1 MIVAIDG
8 PAGAGKSTVARTL
21 ARRLGA
27 GYLNTGAMYRALTWL
42 ALERG
47 IPASDGPALAALAA
61 DHPISLE
68 PSAGGERVLAGGRDL
83 TGHIR
88 DPEVTRQVS
97 EVSAHRAVRAAMVGA
112 QRALLAQ
119 GNWVSDG
126 RDVGSVVWPGAE
138 VKVFLD
144 ASAGERARRR
154 RAELAEAG
162 VDLDEAEVLADI
174 RAPRPPRPH
183 PRREPPGG
191 GRRGRRGGQHGDGP
205 GGGGRPDRRPGG
217 PRPGRARSPGVR
229 GRG

>member
-97 EVSAHRAVRAAMVGA
+97 EVSAHRPVRAAMVGA

-174 RAPRPPRPH
+174 QRRDHLDRTRAESPLVVA
-183 PRREPPGG
+183 
-191 GRRGRRGGQHGDGP
+191 DGAVVV
-205 GGGGRPDRRPGG
+205 DTTAMG
-217 PRPGRARSPGVR
+217 PEEAVDLIAGLVARARAEPAR
-229 GRG
+229 RA